1 MNKVLLMLGAALLPL
16 AAAAHTRVFVGVNAG
31 YVPGYYGYG
40 GYYGPVPYPP
50 AYQAYPLPP
59 PPPPLRQP
67 TAITYVEAP
76 VVSVTPVYR
85 DVQVASP
92 RQACRQ
98 VPVDNSGNHVA
109 GALIGGALGG
119 LVGNQ
124 FGRGS

>member
-1 MNKVLLMLGAALLPL
+1 MSSVPDRAPRAVMVLV
-16 AAAAHTRVFVGVNAG
+16 AAAALIQLAACA
-31 YVPGYYGYG
+31 P
-40 GYYGPVPYPP
+40 PYPP
-50 AYQAYPLPP
+50 AYQAYPPQASRTPP
-59 PPPPLRQP
+59 PQP
-67 TAITYVEAP
+67 TATTYVEAP
-76 VVSVTPVYR
+76 VVKATPVYR